1 MDNWRAANLIT
12 AKTSS
17 AWMVIL
23 GLAFGWLALSTT
35 AAETMHRVGVLA
47 LGSASGNAADIDAL
61 RNRLNDL
68 GYVEGRN
75 LVVEAR
81 YADGNVQRLAA
92 LASELARLDADVI
105 VTITTPAAQAAK
117 KATDRIPI
125 VMAGSAAPVE
135 LGLINS
141 LAHPGGNVT
150 GLTNNPGAGFAVK
163 QLQLL
168 KEAAPK
174 SSRVAVLMTSSN
186 SAEALAFKAMQ
197 DGAPALDLTVVRFL
211 VETLEEIDL
220 PGLAETH
227 ADALFAFPNATN
239 WAHLNAIL
247 AYAAMNR
254 LPAASGDRTWA
265 EAGGLISYSTDWL
278 DLRRRA
284 ADFVD
289 KIIRGAKPGDLPVEE
304 PTKFELV
311 VNLKAATALG
321 LTIPQSI
328 LLRADEVIE

>member
-1 MDNWRAANLIT
+1 MNRREFFVLLGGAAMPLC
-12 AKTSS
+12 A
-17 AWMVIL
+17 
-23 GLAFGWLALSTT
+23 
-35 AAETMHRVGVLA
+35 TMATEPIHRVGVLS
-47 LGSASGNAADIDAL
+47 LGPAIANVGDIDAL

-81 YADGNVQRLAA
+81 HADRNPERLDA
-92 LASELARLDADVI
+92 LASELARLDVDVI
-105 VTITTPAAQAAK
+105 VTFTTPAAQAAK

-125 VMAGSAAPVE
+125 VMAGIAAPVE

-150 GLTNNPGAGFAVK
+150 GLTNSPGADFPVK

-186 SAEALAFKAMQ
+186 SAEALGFKAMQ
-197 DGAPALDLTVVRFL
+197 DAAPALGVTVVRFL
-211 VETLEEIDL
+211 VDSRAEIDL

-227 ADALFAFPNATN
+227 ADALYAFPNATN

-254 LPAASGDRTWA
+254 LPAVSGDREWV
-265 EAGGLISYSTDWL
+265 EAGGLISYWTDWL

-289 KIIRGAKPGDLPVEE
+289 KIIRDAKPGDLPVEQ
-304 PTKFELV
+304 PMKFELV
-311 VNLKAATALG
+311 VSLKTAKVLG
-321 LTIPQSI
+321 LEIPPSI
-328 LLRADEVIE
+328 LARANEVIE

>member
-1 MDNWRAANLIT
+1 MNRREFFVLLGGAAMPLCV
-12 AKTSS
+12 S
-17 AWMVIL
+17 M
-23 GLAFGWLALSTT
+23 
-35 AAETMHRVGVLA
+35 AAETIHRVGVLT
-47 LGSASGNAADIDAL
+47 LGSVSGNAPGIDAL

-81 YADGNVQRLAA
+81 YADGNVQQLDA
-92 LASELARLDADVI
+92 LASELARLDVDVI

-150 GLTNNPGAGFAVK
+150 GLTNNPGPGFEVK

-174 SSRVAVLMTSSN
+174 SSRVAVLMSS
-186 SAEALAFKAMQ
+186 SISPEALGFKAMQ
-197 DGAPALDLTVVRFL
+197 DDAPALDLTVVRSL
-211 VETLEEIDL
+211 VDSRAEIDL

-227 ADALFAFPNATN
+227 ADALYVSPNAIN
-239 WAHLNAIL
+239 WAHRNAIL
-247 AYAAMNR
+247 AYAATNR
-254 LPAASGDRTWA
+254 LPAVFGEREWV
-265 EAGGLISYSTDWL
+265 EAGGLMSYWTDWL

-284 ADFVD
+284 ANFVD
-289 KIIRGAKPGDLPVEE
+289 KIIRGEKPGDLPVEQ
-304 PTKFELV
+304 PMKFELV
-311 VNLKAATALG
+311 VNLKTAKALG
-321 LTIPQSI
+321 LEIPPSI
-328 LLRADEVIE
+328 LVRADEVIE

>member
-1 MDNWRAANLIT
+1 MNRREFVVLLGGAAMPLC
-12 AKTSS
+12 A
-17 AWMVIL
+17 A
-23 GLAFGWLALSTT
+23 T
-35 AAETMHRVGVLA
+35 AAETIHRVGVLA
-47 LGSASGNAADIDAL
+47 LGSASGNAPDIDAF
-61 RNRLNDL
+61 RNCLNDL

-81 YADGNVQRLAA
+81 YADHNPERLDA
-92 LASELARLDADVI
+92 LASELARLDVDVI

-125 VMAGSAAPVE
+125 VMAGSSDPVE

-150 GLTNNPGAGFAVK
+150 GVTNNPGAGFAVK
-163 QLQLL
+163 QLQLH

-197 DGAPALDLTVVRFL
+197 DGAPALDLIVVRFL
-211 VETLEEIDL
+211 VDSRAEIDL
-220 PGLAETH
+220 PGLSQTH
-227 ADALFAFPNATN
+227 ADALHVFPNPIN
-239 WAHLNAIL
+239 YAHVNAIL
-247 AYAAMNR
+247 AYAATNR
-254 LPAASGDRTWA
+254 LPTVFGDRWFV
-265 EAGGLISYSTDWL
+265 EAGGLMSYWTDWL

-289 KIIRGAKPGDLPVEE
+289 KIIRGAKPGDLPVEQ
-304 PTKFELV
+304 PTKFELI
-311 VNLKAATALG
+311 VNLKTAKALG

-328 LLRADEVIE
+328 LARADEVIE

>member
-1 MDNWRAANLIT
+1 MNRREFFVLLGAAMPLCVT
-12 AKTSS
+12 
-17 AWMVIL
+17 M
-23 GLAFGWLALSTT
+23 
-35 AAETMHRVGVLA
+35 AAETIHRVGVLT
-47 LGSASGNAADIDAL
+47 LGSASGNASGIDAL

-75 LVVEAR
+75 LVVEVR
-81 YADGNVQRLAA
+81 YADGNVQRLDA
-92 LASELARLDADVI
+92 LASELARLDVDVI
-105 VTITTPAAQAAK
+105 VTFTTPAAQAAK

-150 GLTNNPGAGFAVK
+150 GLTNSPGADFPVK

-186 SAEALAFKAMQ
+186 SAEALGFKAMQ
-197 DGAPALDLTVVRFL
+197 DAAPALGVTVVRFL
-211 VETLEEIDL
+211 VDSRAEIDL

-227 ADALFAFPNATN
+227 ADALYAFPNATN

-254 LPAASGDRTWA
+254 LPAVSGDREWV
-265 EAGGLISYSTDWL
+265 EAGGLISYWTDWL

-289 KIIRGAKPGDLPVEE
+289 KIIRDAKPGDLPVEQ
-304 PTKFELV
+304 PMKFELV
-311 VNLKAATALG
+311 VSLKTAKVLG
-321 LTIPQSI
+321 LEIPPSI
-328 LLRADEVIE
+328 LARANEVIE

>member
-1 MDNWRAANLIT
+1 MNRREFFVLLGGAAMPLCAT
-12 AKTSS
+12 
-17 AWMVIL
+17 M
-23 GLAFGWLALSTT
+23 
-35 AAETMHRVGVLA
+35 AAETIHRVGVLN
-47 LGSASGNAADIDAL
+47 LSSASAAAGDIDAL

-81 YADGNVQRLAA
+81 HADRNPERLDA
-92 LASELARLDADVI
+92 LASELARLDVDVI

-117 KATDRIPI
+117 KATDRTPI

-150 GLTNNPGAGFAVK
+150 GLTNSPGAEFPVK

-174 SSRVAVLMTSSN
+174 SSRVAILMTSSN
-186 SAEALAFKAMQ
+186 SAEALGFKAMQ

-211 VETLEEIDL
+211 VDSRAEIDL

-227 ADALFAFPNATN
+227 ADALYVYPNPIN
-239 WAHLNAIL
+239 GAHFNAIL
-247 AYAAMNR
+247 AYAATNQ
-254 LPAASGDRTWA
+254 LPSVFGDRGSV
-265 EAGGLISYSTDWL
+265 EAGGLMSYWTDWL

-289 KIIRGAKPGDLPVEE
+289 KIIRGAKPGDLPVEQ
-304 PTKFELV
+304 PTKFELI
-311 VNLKAATALG
+311 VNLKTAKALG

-328 LLRADEVIE
+328 LVRADEVIE